1 MRRPHSATV
10 EPMDS
15 TSPDSAPN
23 VRRRRKNI
31 LTNGVAIVTT
41 DNRPMANGAVILLFN
56 QDTLPQ
62 TSFGGMSPVK
72 YRQ

>member
-1 MRRPHSATV
+1 MQRPHSATV

-15 TSPDSAPN
+15 TSPDSAPT
-23 VRRRRKNI
+23 VGRRRKNI

-41 DNRPMANGAVILLFN
+41 DNRPMVNGAVILFN

-62 TSFGGMSPVK
+62 TLFGGMSPVK
-72 YRQ
+72 CRQ